1 MEKEPIINPD
11 NIDNHTSTEEEKKT
25 LTDEEMENLYNDK
38 DDDYDKPWQKV
49 HNK

>member
-1 MEKEPIINPD
+1 MEKEPIINSE
-11 NIDNHTSTEEEKKT
+11 NVEISKFEENKKA
-25 LTDEEMENLYNDK
+25 LTDKEMEDLYNDK